1 MSNAGR
7 GLSRVIAVLFML
19 GTLAACDRSTTPC
32 ADHAD
37 KPSRNEAK
45 VSITQG
51 IWGDIWFW
59 AGDFQPFCI
68 SGTVTAVSREL
79 VVHALTA
86 IDSVLVADRGLPF
99 YSEIRTP
106 LVATARS
113 DSSGF
118 FQVLLPPG
126 AYSVFVHE
134 DSLFYANLFDGHGSI
149 WPVTVF
155 ADSVSGISF
164 DIDYEAGR

>member
-1 MSNAGR
+1 MSNVGC
-7 GLSRVIAVLFML
+7 GLSRVIAVLLML
-19 GTLAACDRSTTPC
+19 GVVAACDRSTTPC

-37 KPSRNEAK
+37 KPTRNEAK

-51 IWGDIWFW
+51 IWGDVWFW
-59 AGDFQPFCI
+59 AGDFQPICI
-68 SGTVTAVSREL
+68 SGTVTAVSKEL
-79 VVHALTA
+79 FVHALTP
-86 IDSVLVADRGLPF
+86 IDSVLVAERGLPF
-99 YSEIRTP
+99 YSEIRTR

-126 AYSVFVHE
+126 AYSVFVRE
-134 DSLFYANLFDGHGSI
+134 DSLFYANLFDGHGNI

-155 ADSVSGISF
+155 ADSVSGIRF
-164 DIDYEAGR
+164 DINYKAGM